1 MNKIEE
7 GKRVFNIEINALEK
21 MRDAL
26 DDTFSQILDT
36 IVECEG
42 KVIITGI
49 GKPGHVGSKIAS
61 TLSSLGTPSFYLHPA
76 EAMHGDLGML
86 SPNDVVIA
94 ISYSG
99 ESREVVTILPNIK
112 LIGATLIGI
121 TGNPQS
127 SLAHASDIVQVLPK
141 FSEACYLGLAP
152 TSSTTVEMAYG
163 DALAVVASGIYGFKD
178 ADFGKFHPAGALGK
192 KLILKV
198 KDVMVHGDDNA
209 VIHTGASFKEAIIEI
224 SKKKMGIVT
233 VVGDN
238 DKLAGIVTNGDIR
251 RQLEKSVDVYSLIV
265 DDIMTTTPLTID
277 VNKMAV
283 EALNKMKKV
292 KMPNLIVV
300 DGEKAV
306 GTIQLIDIVRN
317 GIVDIGN

>member
-265 DDIMTTTPLTID
+265 DDIMTKTPLTID

>member
-49 GKPGHVGSKIAS
+49 GKPGHVGSNIAS

-265 DDIMTTTPLTID
+265 DDIMTKTPLTID